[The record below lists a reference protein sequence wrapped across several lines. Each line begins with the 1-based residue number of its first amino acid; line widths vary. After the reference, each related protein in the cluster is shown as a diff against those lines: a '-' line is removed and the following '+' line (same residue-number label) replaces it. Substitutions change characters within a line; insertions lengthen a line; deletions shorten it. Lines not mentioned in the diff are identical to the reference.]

1 MRSNLLKVEYGSAVL
16 DRLTGTIGWH
26 FRFPMDGV
34 ASDVSIG
41 EFMSSAGENGWE
53 LCGCYP
59 SGNVGVNRPIGPKGE
74 LRKFQDVNEEVT
86 FVFKRI

>member
-1 MRSNLLKVEYGSAVL
+1 
-16 DRLTGTIGWH
+16 
-26 FRFPMDGV
+26 MDGV
-34 ASDVSIG
+34 ASDISIG

-74 LRKFQDVNEEVT
+74 LRKCEDVNEEVT
-86 FVFKRI
+86 LSSNEFNSELIAISLVNLETDGVHRP